1 MHAVTFGEELG
12 FKEICVEGDALTI
25 IKGVTATG
33 EDRSCISNVIKAV
46 QNKCANFTKITFR
59 FVPRSAN
66 TAAHTLAKEGRSY
79 EWPKYWIKEAPNSV
93 EDIVNKERIGFENE

>member
-25 IKGVTATG
+25 IKGVT
-33 EDRSCISNVIKAV
+33 
-46 QNKCANFTKITFR
+46 
-59 FVPRSAN
+59 RSAN